1 MEAADVMVEVVDALD
16 RRQISY
22 LLVGSFS
29 SNFYGIPRS
38 TKDVDLVVELGQH
51 SIREVTT
58 ELGPRYSLDRQVGF
72 ESVTGTT
79 QYVIDVVGTRFQ
91 VELFA
96 VSNDSHDRERF
107 ARRVQVTWLDRK
119 IWLPTAEDVIITKL
133 RWLSHL
139 RRNKDYDDILQ
150 VASVQGDSLDWQYVN
165 RWAGEHGTRLILEG
179 IRAAIPKT

>member
-1 MEAADVMVEVVDALD
+1 MVEVVDALE
-16 RRQISY
+16 RRQIPY

-51 SIREVTT
+51 SIGQIAN

-96 VSNDSHDRERF
+96 ISNDSHDRERF
-107 ARRVQVTWLDRK
+107 ARRVRVAWLDRK

-150 VASVQGDSLDWQYVN
+150 VASVQRDRLDWQYIN
-165 RWAGEHGTRLILEG
+165 RWSDEHHTRAIVDE